1 VLLLFKFLTV
11 SFVVKKAYYKQSLR
25 VHPDRVGPDE
35 KENATEKFQT
45 LGQVYSILSDTD
57 KRKLYDETGSVDGEG
72 LIMDWEDYWRLIFKK
87 VSKEDIV
94 EFERKYKGSDEETA
108 DIKRLY
114 NQFKGDMDKIMSS
127 VLCTT
132 IDDEPRIREI
142 LQKMIDSSEV
152 KSFKA
157 FTGETDK
164 KRNARNKK
172 ANREAQMA
180 DKLAEEMGINK
191 SLNGTEEG
199 LRALILQRNKGR
211 EAASNNFFS
220 ALEAKYGGTS
230 ATKKRGKSIK
240 KKHISEDEEEEVEEE
255 EEAAVSKNKRVKRG
269 KKEPIEDEDEVEVQ
283 PKKRKGKLSKKK

>member
-1 VLLLFKFLTV
+1 
-11 SFVVKKAYYKQSLR
+11 
-25 VHPDRVGPDE
+25 
-35 KENATEKFQT
+35 
-45 LGQVYSILSDTD
+45 
-57 KRKLYDETGSVDGEG
+57 
-72 LIMDWEDYWRLIFKK
+72 MDWEDYWRLIFKK

-94 EFERKYKGSDEETA
+94 EFEKKYKGSDEETA

-191 SLNGTEEG
+191 SLNG
-199 LRALILQRNKGR
+199 
-211 EAASNNFFS
+211 
-220 ALEAKYGGTS
+220 
-230 ATKKRGKSIK
+230 
-240 KKHISEDEEEEVEEE
+240 
-255 EEAAVSKNKRVKRG
+255 
-269 KKEPIEDEDEVEVQ
+269 
-283 PKKRKGKLSKKK
+283 